1 MNPLGRRTRRADD
14 WASPHERART
24 RAAQWLDWPLDP
36 AEAAWL
42 EGHLGA
48 CRSCRRRA
56 NEYLENRDRL
66 RTLRDV
72 APPPPRDLWAR
83 TAAAIELESQRRH
96 RAPTRGL
103 PLGAL
108 SGIVVIVVVLGAT
121 LLSNTPTTTIAPPT
135 EAAPEIAASAAASLL
150 PGPVGTPFLVAAGD
164 VGFVQRD
171 PDGKFGYSR
180 FGVDAV
186 CPKKQDVDCPMV
198 PDPSATALEF
208 AAEPQTIIGSP
219 DDQQAIA

>member
-42 EGHLGA
+42 ESHLGA
-48 CRSCRRRA
+48 CRACRRRA

-83 TAAAIELESQRRH
+83 TAAAIEVESQRRR

-150 PGPVGTPFLVAAGD
+150 PGPAGTPFLVAAGD
-164 VGFVQRD
+164 VGL
-171 PDGKFGYSR
+171 S
-180 FGVDAV
+180 
-186 CPKKQDVDCPMV
+186 
-198 PDPSATALEF
+198 SATR
-208 AAEPQTIIGSP
+208 TGSSATGGSASIRSARSGTSTARWFP
-219 DDQQAIA
+219 TRPPPRWNSRRSRRRSSARPTTSRPSP

>member
-1 MNPLGRRTRRADD
+1 MNPLGRRTRHADD

-42 EGHLGA
+42 EAHLTD

-66 RTLRDV
+66 RTLRDN

-83 TAAAIELESQRRH
+83 TAAAIELESQRGR
-96 RAPTRGL
+96 RAPVRGL

-108 SGIVVIVVVLGAT
+108 SGIAVIVVVLGAT
-121 LLSNTPTTTIAPPT
+121 LLSNTPTHDRRPA
-135 EAAPEIAASAAASLL
+135 
-150 PGPVGTPFLVAAGD
+150 D
-164 VGFVQRD
+164 
-171 PDGKFGYSR
+171 R
-180 FGVDAV
+180 FGSGHRRVRRGVPPAGAGRDAV
-186 CPKKQDVDCPMV
+186 PRGRRRRRIRPARPGREVR
-198 PDPSATALEF
+198 LR
-208 AAEPQTIIGSP
+208 AARGRFGLPEEAGR
-219 DDQQAIA
+219 

>member
-1 MNPLGRRTRRADD
+1 MNPLGRRTRRTDD

-42 EGHLGA
+42 EGHLSE

-83 TAAAIELESQRRH
+83 TAAAIELESQRR
-96 RAPTRGL
+96 RRTPMRGM
-103 PLGAL
+103 PLGAM

-121 LLSNTPTTTIAPPT
+121 LLSNTPTPDHR
-135 EAAPEIAASAAASLL
+135 AADRL
-150 PGPVGTPFLVAAGD
+150 GAGD
-164 VGFVQRD
+164 CRVRRGVAPAGAGRD
-171 PDGKFGYSR
+171 AVPRCRRRCRIRPARPGREVRLRAVRRR
-180 FGVDAV
+180 FG
-186 CPKKQDVDCPMV
+186 
-198 PDPSATALEF
+198 L
-208 AAEPQTIIGSP
+208 PQAGR
-219 DDQQAIA
+219 